1 MEISHRIVCARSVS
15 AVQDL
20 TNLGVRHRCVE
31 TLIAFD
37 IRETHKSWPAVRDWI
52 ARNRAVDSVTTQ
64 FTAAEIRRA
73 DWLMLC
79 PTWHHG
85 YPQPR
90 EDDFGYLQET
100 FDLSDY
106 CPACGTGRRQSSP
119 FMMKAEPKWGRR
131 EILQMNWVFD
141 QFFVTPQLWARVFEP
156 AGIPCR
162 EVLDRRRRVL
172 QTVVQLDIREEVGI
186 AMADYAPTPCTQ
198 CARPK
203 FLPHCRG
210 FFPSPTDPPSA
221 QAVRSRQVFGSGAS
235 AHNAVLVSRQLAAK
249 LEKVRG
255 ASLWPVAS
263 VQARSS
269 IPMRNDQRSQ

>member
-1 MEISHRIVCARSVS
+1 MEISHRIVCAHSVS

-20 TNLGVRHRCVE
+20 TNLGIKHRCVG
-31 TLIAFD
+31 TLIVCD
-37 IRETHKSWPAVRDWI
+37 IRETHEGWPAVRDWI

-64 FTAAEIRRA
+64 FTAAEVRQA
-73 DWLMLC
+73 DWLMLR

-90 EDDFGYLQET
+90 EDDFGYRQET

-106 CPACGTGRRQSSP
+106 CPACGTGLRQSAP

-131 EILQMNWVFD
+131 EILQLNWEFD

-162 EVLDRRRRVL
+162 EVLDRKRRVL
-172 QTVVQLDIREEVGI
+172 RTVVQLDIREEVEI

-203 FLPHCRG
+203 FAPHCRG
-210 FFPSPTDPPSA
+210 FFPAPAVPPSA

-235 AHNAVLVSRQLAAK
+235 AHAAVLVSRRFAAN

-255 ASLWPVAS
+255 ASLWPVAGFLTNS
-263 VQARSS
+263 RLQSR
-269 IPMRNDQRSQ
+269 